1 MFYRRNFYY
10 LALICFIFLF
20 LAVSYQQSDTTLKR
34 MEQAVLAG
42 NSTGVYKDDV
52 AIDFQLLNSNGDKI
66 TLSNYRG
73 KKVIINFFAT
83 WCGPCQEEMPAFVE
97 LDRITDNQKL
107 IIVGV
112 NMTKE
117 EKNPNQVRE
126 FAKHFQVEY
135 EVLYDGEGKVM
146 KDYQL
151 IGIPTTIFIDEKGK
165 IAERFNGIL
174 TMNILKKHQFLA
186 GIVE

>member
-1 MFYRRNFYY
+1 MFLRKNSYY
-10 LALICFIFLF
+10 LALICFIFLC
-20 LAVSYQQSDTTLKR
+20 LAISYQLSDTPLKR
-34 MEQAVLAG
+34 IEQAVLAE
-42 NSTGVYKDDV
+42 NSTGVYKENV
-52 AIDFQLLNSNGDKI
+52 AVDFQLLNSNGEKL

-83 WCGPCQEEMPAFVE
+83 WCGPCQEEMPVFVE

-107 IIVGV
+107 IILGV

-126 FAKHFQVEY
+126 FAEHFQVEY

-165 IAERFNGIL
+165 IVERFNGIL
-174 TMNILKKHQFLA
+174 TMDMLKKHRFLA
-186 GIVE
+186 GIIE

>member
-1 MFYRRNFYY
+1 MDLRRNSLY
-10 LALICFIFLF
+10 LALICSIFLF
-20 LAVSYQQSDTTLKR
+20 LAISYQKSDTTLKQIS
-34 MEQAVLAG
+34 QAVLAA
-42 NSTGVYKDDV
+42 NSTGVYKGDIAV
-52 AIDFQLLNSNGDKI
+52 DFQLLNRNGEKV

-83 WCGPCQEEMPAFVE
+83 WCGPCQDEMPAFVE
-97 LDRITDNQKL
+97 LDRNTDNQKL

-117 EKNPNQVRE
+117 EPNPSQVHK
-126 FAKHFQVEY
+126 FVDHFQVEY

-146 KDYQL
+146 KEYQL
-151 IGIPTTIFIDEKGK
+151 IGIPTTIFIDEKGQ

-174 TMNILKKHQFLA
+174 TIDMMRKQRFLA